1 MAKTHKTIFGTTE
14 KSNFILN
21 MTNDQFN
28 KLASV
33 LFTIGFSLIFV
44 LSAVTELMSKGK
56 ITVATYDWKIVPSVS
71 LGITGILAISIFII
85 ALIKQTLSR
94 KQIVASVITL
104 VLAVCLYISYVNAV
118 TTVQDYTAFLGFRY
132 GRYEGLM
139 VYLSYLFIFLGSM
152 TINRESTVR
161 NIFRVISVITV
172 LQSIWSGLQF
182 IPSFP
187 SFYYKVPYIMQPVM
201 LPSGTTGSP
210 AYLAT
215 FMACG
220 LAIAVFSVPNDSNR
234 IFSCIHKTAVLGSAF
249 FLTKTQTLLGYI
261 SITVIVAAA
270 LADHLRNRKS
280 ESKNSSPLVFLF
292 TGLAAAAAL
301 IIIKGFAVYD
311 GEVIWQDGC
320 LRLGAFG
327 QYSSSIEGAIN
338 IHSLSEVYP
347 YLWGKAYEI
356 IKQFPVTGIGPDAFI
371 FSQRKGSFNDV
382 PLSVDRP
389 YSEYLYYA
397 ATFGIPAAVSLAAA
411 FFCSAA
417 NGVVSAA
424 KNRSWVFRAPAVIA
438 VLYTASAVITNST
451 ATVTPF
457 IWFMLGTCCCTLK
470 DNDKA

>member
-85 ALIKQTLSR
+85 ALIKQTLNK
-94 KQIVASVITL
+94 KQIAASVITL

-161 NIFRVISVITV
+161 NIFRVFSVITV

-234 IFSCIHKTAVLGSAF
+234 FFSYIHKAAVLGSAF

-280 ESKNSSPLVFLF
+280 EKKNSSPLVFLF

-320 LRLGAFG
+320 SRLGAFG

-457 IWFMLGTCCCTLK
+457 IWFLLGTCCCTLK
-470 DNDKA
+470 DNEKA

>member
-33 LFTIGFSLIFV
+33 MFTIGFSLIFV
-44 LSAVTELMSKGK
+44 LSAVAELMSKGK

-85 ALIKQTLSR
+85 AFIKQTLSK
-94 KQIVASVITL
+94 KQIVASVIAL
-104 VLAVCLYISYVNAV
+104 VLAVCMYISYVNAM
-118 TTVQDYTAFLGFRY
+118 TTVQDYNAFLGFRY

-152 TINRESTVR
+152 TINKETTVR
-161 NIFRVISVITV
+161 NIFRVFSVITV

-182 IPSFP
+182 ISSFP
-187 SFYYKVPYIMQPVM
+187 SFYYKVPYIMQPIM

-220 LAIAVFSVPNDSNR
+220 LAVSVFSASNDKSKV
-234 IFSCIHKTAVLGSAF
+234 FSFIHKAAILGSAF
-249 FLTKTQTLLGYI
+249 CLTKTQTLLGYI
-261 SITVIVAAA
+261 SIIVIVAAV
-270 LADHLRNRKS
+270 LADHFRNRKS
-280 ESKNSSPLVFLF
+280 GNKESSTLLLMF

-320 LRLGAFG
+320 TRIAAFG
-327 QYSSSIEGAIN
+327 QYSTSIEGTIN
-338 IHSLSEVYP
+338 IHSLGEVYP
-347 YLWGKAYEI
+347 YLWGKAYDI
-356 IKQFPVTGIGPDAFI
+356 IKQFPITGIGPDAFI
-371 FSQRKGSFNDV
+371 FLQRKGSINDV

-389 YSEYLYYA
+389 YNEYLYYA
-397 ATFGIPAAVSLAAA
+397 ATYGIPAAVSVAAA

-424 KNRSWVFRAPAVIA
+424 KNKSWVFRSAAVIA
-438 VLYTASAVITNST
+438 VLYTATAVITNST

-457 IWFMLGTCCCTLK
+457 IWFMLGTCCATLK
-470 DNDKA
+470 EEK